1 MAYPV
6 TAPDT
11 LAQDFDNAGNEFLAS
26 LSPGHS
32 DAFQGIDTPEDL
44 RKSTAELMTTFQV
57 KKKLATKTQHIVAD
71 LIEALVSYFEV
82 LNLIITQDVTTYAA
96 TVWGS
101 IFLILKVASPFP
113 ALFDRLAVLLA
124 DVSTCIP
131 QYRKLLEL
139 IGSDM
144 SLRGLFFP
152 SDKLNWSLR
161 ALYRHIFGLFGDIAR
176 VFAPNDQHE
185 LIRRIERWLSAPSY
199 VDALNRAS
207 SLRQSGTADWLFE
220 HQAYKSWSESSREED
235 ELYELTGPVL
245 WIRGDPGTGKTILAA
260 ATIVNLK
267 TSVSTNHHSNL
278 LSYYFFDQGYPSYN
292 TIRSAYA
299 SMLSQALTKW
309 TQFPS
314 ILDLFSFAM
323 TRRTQGQDHATV
335 GDMADIIKLLRPLFT
350 KWYMI
355 IDAVDE
361 CESPEAFLKYIL
373 DLESRHGARVLLFGR
388 PNVSFLGRN
397 VPESDRITVTSKLV
411 NPDLR
416 RFFSEHLT
424 EMVRTNFLDHDT
436 NLEELVGHLLTGA
449 DGTFQWAQLMVA
461 YLKSEAL
468 PRQTRPSLIRRLRR
482 PERLED
488 MYMRILTAIVSRSR
502 VEQFFARRMFMWI
515 LFGKGVGRLDQLED
529 LLQTLRE
536 RTASSLS
543 VEEQRASA
551 SILDNFEPCIV
562 RVCSGLVEVR
572 WSHALHS
579 KICRFAH
586 SSVYEFFQRKCS
598 RTSADADGMGVTG
611 YLHPSAFEA
620 ESELLI
626 ECFRYHQ
633 AWQHQESL
641 SAHAVAA
648 TSSTY
653 LDDTRPF
660 LRYATLDWRAHLV
673 QPPDA
678 AGTTLA
684 ALLQALGGFLAD
696 SSGMVSWVEALY
708 TYRADIRKINDGL
721 GRWASKAST
730 SYSGPYSETV
740 KQTAQQVLSLVKDLG
755 HLDKVWR
762 AKLSRNPALLRSNI
776 SAFSKS
782 AFFAPLRTV
791 APATV
796 VQVAPTTD
804 QERIS
809 SLSSAPLCQISREK
823 PGGGSTATLKIW
835 CPAVSSSTKAQ
846 SSSPTDGVTNAIYC
860 GWIAQF
866 EIWATAATEPV
877 LIQRWDFPLDEREVS
892 CHMAPILGATIPCG
906 GSVKAPSN
914 EAGAITAFPMSIGKQ
929 FDLITVLYTVY
940 VLDRQQA
947 RLPNTGEPN
956 IRGWLRSSL
965 PIGCDARSLSVYQ
978 PVGRGVEDRR
988 KVFTTTR
995 PASSHMFTHND
1006 LVIYQGVSNSNYD
1019 QGLGHYGSRVVNG
1032 SCFMAIF
1039 QARANAVE
1047 TSIET
1052 IAILDGLDFA
1062 NVFNSCSFHPTLP
1075 LVALI
1080 WHTRT
1085 LVRSAALWSF
1095 ASPSVV
1101 RRHGVNIVT
1110 PVDFQDGN
1118 GMTTCEVLVDCGP
1131 IARVQFSGC
1140 GNRVLVDLLPHRSQG
1155 LVDLRDT
1162 PTYHAAVAEH
1172 ERSQEHRVEQR
1183 PGHTQS
1189 PWPLRQGRSRR
1200 SGPANAKQQDGV
1212 AGSRDAS
1219 FAPVAPRLGQNVQ
1232 TMGLPNHNVSPGGDQ
1247 MVPRSQPASEIMEPC
1262 AVIVQS
1268 PATRQDKIDFSPT
1281 QVQELC
1287 QNWPVNVTSSSPPP
1301 HPMGPPNNIGARA
1314 LSRNSG
1320 LEYQCDRAPTA
1331 RYTMGE
1337 LTTIP
1342 EPTVV
1347 TEGVQAR
1354 EPAFATIMDYDYCPV
1369 ATPFP
1374 CTSEAN
1380 VEPSSLV
1387 MWTDTPVPAPLL
1399 STTSTMDSGHDQAPP
1414 TPHYDWV
1421 GATVMDE
1428 GWGGGRVAE
1437 GHQQQSLYY
1446 YAHQNESPN
1455 GDVGTVA
1462 GPLSSVRFP
1471 ERNHLQMEWQMPMSL
1486 QCQQQYQQEYQDQSQ
1501 TAPSE
1506 DGVSR
1511 RKRLASVLD
1520 VSRGHGRVWSQGQ
1533 SRGQGEGQGQNS
1545 GGRVVEAAEATAFKR
1560 ICF

>member
-6 TAPDT
+6 TTPDT
-11 LAQDFDNAGNEFLAS
+11 LAQDLDNAGNEFLAS
-26 LSPGHS
+26 LTQGHS

-71 LIEALVSYFEV
+71 LIEVLVSYFEV
-82 LNLIITQDVTTYAA
+82 LNLITTQGVTTYAA
-96 TVWGS
+96 MVWGS

-113 ALFDRLAVLLA
+113 ALFERLTLLLA

-144 SLRGLFFP
+144 SLRGLLFP

-176 VFAPNDQHE
+176 VFVPNDQHE

-220 HQAYKSWSESSREED
+220 HLTYKSWSEYSHEED
-235 ELYELTGPVL
+235 GLYELTGPVL
-245 WIRGDPGTGKTILAA
+245 WIRGTGKTVLAA

-267 TSVSTNHHSNL
+267 TSVDPTNHHSNL
-278 LSYYFFDQGYPSYN
+278 LSYYFFDQGYPSHN

-309 TQFPS
+309 TQFPG

-323 TRRTQGQDHATV
+323 TRRTPGQDRATV
-335 GDMADIIKLLRPLFT
+335 GDMADITKLLRPLFT

-361 CESPEAFLKYIL
+361 CESPEAFLKCLL
-373 DLESRHGARVLLFGR
+373 DLDSKHEPQVLLFGR
-388 PNVSFLGRN
+388 PNISFLSRN
-397 VPESDRITVTSKLV
+397 VPESDRITVNTELV

-424 EMVRTNFLDHDT
+424 EMVRTNLLDHGT
-436 NLEELVGHLLTGA
+436 NLEELMGHLLIGA

-468 PRQTRPSLIRRLRR
+468 PRQTRPSLIRSLRG

-488 MYMRILTAIVSRSR
+488 MYMRILTAIALRSR
-502 VEQFFARRMFMWI
+502 VEKFFARRMFMWI
-515 LFGKGVGRLDQLED
+515 LVGKGVGRLDQLED

-536 RTASSLS
+536 QKASSLS
-543 VEEQRASA
+543 AEEQRASA
-551 SILDNFEPCIV
+551 YMLDNFEPCIV

-572 WSHALHS
+572 WSHALRS

-586 SSVYEFFQRKCS
+586 SSVHEFFQRKCS
-598 RTSADADGMGVTG
+598 RTSVDADGMGVTG
-611 YLHPSAFEA
+611 YLHPSTFEA
-620 ESELLI
+620 ESELLT
-626 ECFRYHQ
+626 ECFRYRH

-641 SAHAVAA
+641 SANTVGAA
-648 TSSTY
+648 SSTS
-653 LDDTRPF
+653 LDETRPF

-678 AGTTLA
+678 AGATLA

-740 KQTAQQVLSLVKDLG
+740 KQTAQQVLALVKDLG
-755 HLDKVWR
+755 YLDKVWR

-782 AFFAPLRTV
+782 AFFAPLRPV

-796 VQVAPTTD
+796 LQVASTTD

-809 SLSSAPLCQISREK
+809 SLTSAPLRQVSREK

-835 CPAVSSSTKAQ
+835 CPAVSSSIKPQ
-846 SSSPTDGVTNAIYC
+846 SSSPADGVTNAMYR

-866 EIWATAATEPV
+866 EIWATAAAEPV
-877 LIQRWDFPLDEREVS
+877 LMQRWDFPLDEQEVS

-906 GSVKAPSN
+906 GSVNAASYAADDIP
-914 EAGAITAFPMSIGKQ
+914 AFPMSIGEQ

-947 RLPNTGEPN
+947 RLPDTGEPKN
-956 IRGWLRSSL
+956 HGWLRSSL

-995 PASSHMFTHND
+995 PASSHMFTHNN

-1019 QGLGHYGSRVVNG
+1019 QGLGQYGSRVVNE
-1032 SCFMAIF
+1032 SCFMVIF
-1039 QARANAVE
+1039 QTQVNAVE
-1047 TSIET
+1047 ISIKT

-1062 NVFNSCSFHPTLP
+1062 NAFNSCSFHPTLP

-1080 WHTRT
+1080 WHTRIF
-1085 LVRSAALWSF
+1085 VRSAAVWSF

-1118 GMTTCEVLVDCGP
+1118 GVPTCEVLVDCGP

-1140 GNRVLVDLLPHRSQG
+1140 GNRLLVDLLSHHSQG

-1183 PGHTQS
+1183 PGHSQN

-1200 SGPANAKQQDGV
+1200 AGPANAKQQDGV

-1219 FAPVAPRLGQNVQ
+1219 FVPVAPRRGQNVQ
-1232 TMGLPNHNVSPGGDQ
+1232 TMGLPDHNVSPGGDQ
-1247 MVPRSQPASEIMEPC
+1247 MVLWSQPASEIMEPC

-1268 PATRQDKIDFSPT
+1268 PATRQDKIDFSAT

-1287 QNWPVNVTSSSPPP
+1287 QNRRVNLTSSSPPP
-1301 HPMGPPNNIGARA
+1301 HPMGLPNNIGARA
-1314 LSRNSG
+1314 PRRKSG
-1320 LEYQCDRAPTA
+1320 LEYQSDRAPTA

-1337 LTTIP
+1337 LTTIL
-1342 EPTVV
+1342 EPTVI
-1347 TEGVQAR
+1347 TQGVQAR
-1354 EPAFATIMDYDYCPV
+1354 EPAFAAIMDSDYCPM

-1387 MWTDTPVPAPLL
+1387 MWTGAPVPAPLL
-1399 STTSTMDSGHDQAPP
+1399 STTSTMDYVHDQAPP

-1428 GWGGGRVAE
+1428 GWGGERVAE
-1437 GHQQQSLYY
+1437 GQQQQSLYY
-1446 YAHQNESPN
+1446 YAQQNESPN
-1455 GDVGTVA
+1455 GDVGTVT

-1471 ERNHLQMEWQMPMSL
+1471 EQNHLQMEWQMPMPL

-1501 TAPSE
+1501 SAPSE

-1520 VSRGHGRVWSQGQ
+1520 VSRGHGRVRSQGQ
-1533 SRGQGEGQGQNS
+1533 SRGQGDGQGPSS
-1545 GGRVVEAAEATAFKR
+1545 GGRVEAAEATAFKR